1 MAEIPLTLNGQNIP
15 ENHCMAEIKI
25 FPLHGK
31 DPFLSHSLSLNGRK
45 LVESDATLL
54 PSFIETPIC

>member
-1 MAEIPLTLNGQNIP
+1 
-15 ENHCMAEIKI
+15 MAEIKI